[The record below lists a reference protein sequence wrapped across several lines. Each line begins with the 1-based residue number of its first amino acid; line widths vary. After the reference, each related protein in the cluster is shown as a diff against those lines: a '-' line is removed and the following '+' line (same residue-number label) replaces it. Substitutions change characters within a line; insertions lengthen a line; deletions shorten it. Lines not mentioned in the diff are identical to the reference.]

1 MAMRAFCSL
10 VLTLLSAAVLAPAA
24 HAHPLDGIILPAL
37 RDYFVLGVE
46 HILTGYDHLLFVA
59 GLVIAT
65 RQLRA
70 LVWTISAF
78 TLAHSLTLGLG
89 MLGVVTPSAVAVELL
104 IALSIAYVGYEN
116 LRLGRAPR
124 GRVWL
129 VMLFGLAHGFGFAG
143 AIAEVGFEAGQLC
156 VVAALWPLLALVR
169 KRERVA
175 LRIAWLVNVALIVAG
190 IGWTLERS
198 FSAPEP
204 GASANEVAQRAIM
217 PATAPAPTDV
227 AFSVRERAHVP
238 AWVSDVCHAL
248 QRLPR
253 ERRAACAGVKPG
265 VSLASACESTLA
277 ASIAAGALQVDE
289 TRAEQCVEEMHAR
302 YEGCE
307 WTEARWLPPI
317 NACQT
322 FAAGLKRSG
331 ETCSSALECVH
342 GLFCHGAGPFD
353 RGVCGPPR
361 QDGARCELAADPL
374 ASYLPAAPQSH
385 PECEGRCIRGR
396 CASESADNRARKK
409 HGPQTGPLTHSA
421 PYGGKRLAC
430 EP

>member
-1 MAMRAFCSL
+1 MRAFCSF
-10 VLTLLSAAVLAPAA
+10 VLTLLAAAVLAPAA

-46 HILTGYDHLLFVA
+46 HILSGYDHLLFVA

-65 RQLRA
+65 RELRA

-89 MLGVVTPSAVAVELL
+89 MLGVVTPSSVAVELL

-116 LRLGRAPR
+116 LRLGQAPR

-129 VMLFGLAHGFGFAG
+129 VLLFGLAHGFGFAG
-143 AIAEVGFEAGQLC
+143 AIAEVGLPAESRLGALALFNAGVEVGQLC
-156 VVAALWPLLALVR
+156 VVVALWPVLALVR
-169 KRERVA
+169 KREPVA
-175 LRIAWLVNVALIVAG
+175 LLVARLVNVALIVAG

-198 FSAPEP
+198 FSAREPVVSVKENAPE
-204 GASANEVAQRAIM
+204 AIA
-217 PATAPAPTDV
+217 PAPAPTDV
-227 AFSVRERAHVP
+227 ALSARAGAPVPDWVR
-238 AWVSDVCHAL
+238 DVCHAL

-265 VSLASACESTLA
+265 VSLASACETTLA
-277 ASIAAGALQVDE
+277 ASLAAGALEVDK
-289 TRAEQCVEEMHAR
+289 TRAKQCVAQMHAR

-307 WTEARWLPPI
+307 WTEQRSLPPI
-317 NACQT
+317 HACQT
-322 FAAGLKRSG
+322 FAAGLKQRG
-331 ETCSSALECVH
+331 ETCSSALECAH

-361 QDGARCELAADPL
+361 HDGARCELAADPL
-374 ASYLPAAPQSH
+374 ASYLPAAQQSH
-385 PECEGRCIRGR
+385 PECEGRCVRGR
-396 CASESADNRARKK
+396 CAKSTEKS
-409 HGPQTGPLTHSA
+409 GT
-421 PYGGKRLAC
+421 
-430 EP
+430 